1 MKNSNQIKSF
11 CLLMVLFFTESTS
24 IGQVLSGDATG
35 KSTVLV
41 EGGNI
46 GINVAAGAAE
56 INYTQFANYF
66 ARENF
71 RKLTW
76 GVNARAEADGS
87 VLDII
92 QGGIVGSKSRL
103 NGFIG
108 LSQFYGKVKADS
120 DLQSDHRGRSIN
132 FKTTEEFK
140 VQVKN
145 FQEKETEK
153 TILKAQSLSED
164 LGLILEA
171 RTRQCTTE
179 VKKALSEFLD
189 PSKPNNV
196 KGKLSDLFK
205 KIHDKPYFDTLL
217 KQYNLDSNSEATL
230 PDIII
235 KEVFENPNNAALN
248 TGMLIKIP
256 EKLRSVSLKYF
267 SQYQQSLEDIT
278 GQKEYFQFLSV
289 ESSFLYAHL
298 KKSFDDAMKN
308 VTSIKEELDIVE
320 NKLREEQARLD
331 EIKTSWRRRGTFYLR
346 SGVEGNRFRLWGTA
360 IDTTNVY
367 KSFSRKSFSGFF
379 SEVGYN
385 YHNGGRFILGTSLGY
400 QVVDNFS
407 DLRKQDV
414 VITQK
419 GKDKIGQEITRTD
432 KTEAYRGNY
441 QPYDRINFNLDLIKF
456 LKFNDEYFVTLNPW
470 VRHKMP
476 FKKHLSIARASTDL
490 GISAYIFKNRGVFM
504 GGIYAGIADITDS
517 QRVIEGNDPIRLGE
531 RWSFGIVTKINFIP
545 LIAY

>member
-153 TILKAQSLSED
+153 
-164 LGLILEA
+164 
-171 RTRQCTTE
+171 
-179 VKKALSEFLD
+179 
-189 PSKPNNV
+189 N
-196 KGKLSDLFK
+196 
-205 KIHDKPYFDTLL
+205 
-217 KQYNLDSNSEATL
+217 NSE
-230 PDIII
+230 
-235 KEVFENPNNAALN
+235 
-248 TGMLIKIP
+248 
-256 EKLRSVSLKYF
+256 
-267 SQYQQSLEDIT
+267 
-278 GQKEYFQFLSV
+278 
-289 ESSFLYAHL
+289 
-298 KKSFDDAMKN
+298 
-308 VTSIKEELDIVE
+308 
-320 NKLREEQARLD
+320 
-331 EIKTSWRRRGTFYLR
+331 
-346 SGVEGNRFRLWGTA
+346 
-360 IDTTNVY
+360 
-367 KSFSRKSFSGFF
+367 
-379 SEVGYN
+379 
-385 YHNGGRFILGTSLGY
+385 
-400 QVVDNFS
+400 
-407 DLRKQDV
+407 
-414 VITQK
+414 
-419 GKDKIGQEITRTD
+419 
-432 KTEAYRGNY
+432 
-441 QPYDRINFNLDLIKF
+441 
-456 LKFNDEYFVTLNPW
+456 
-470 VRHKMP
+470 
-476 FKKHLSIARASTDL
+476 
-490 GISAYIFKNRGVFM
+490 
-504 GGIYAGIADITDS
+504 
-517 QRVIEGNDPIRLGE
+517 
-531 RWSFGIVTKINFIP
+531 
-545 LIAY
+545 